1 MELEVVQWHGLKKEL
16 KNLFLVVLLNV
27 ATMFGLAIIVG
38 IVTVIKIG
46 KMVSGA

>member
-1 MELEVVQWHGLKKEL
+1 MQWHGLKKEL

-27 ATMFGLAIIVG
+27 AMTFGLEIIVG

-46 KMVSGA
+46 RMVSGA